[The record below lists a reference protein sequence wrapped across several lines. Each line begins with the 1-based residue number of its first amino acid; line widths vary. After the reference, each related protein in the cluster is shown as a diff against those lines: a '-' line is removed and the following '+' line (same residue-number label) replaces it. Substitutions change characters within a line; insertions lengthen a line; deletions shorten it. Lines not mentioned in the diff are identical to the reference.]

1 MDQLFLRLYVC
12 SALFAILAAAPAL
25 AREKKP
31 KAPERQP
38 TVISSVSADSIT
50 ISENAVMKTFAI
62 TQFTE
67 INVKGQRA
75 KLADLQPGMSVSV
88 TLGTDPSKLSRINAG
103 DAPMLGAPKK

>member
-1 MDQLFLRLYVC
+1 MNKLSQRLSV
-12 SALFAILAAAPAL
+12 SLALFAILIVASAL

-88 TLGTDPSKLSRINAG
+88 TLSTDPLKLSRINAG
-103 DAPMLGAPKK
+103 DAPVLGSPKK